1 MLPPS
6 APNTCSYRRQHDDTR
21 YLCAVV
27 PAASDPFSVSGDLH
41 GLMGGAPPEIRPLG
55 DTEAWHRKLCVS
67 PSGVL
72 YEDAYLQVNPQ
83 SLLHLQCSRP
93 AEGL

>member
-1 MLPPS
+1 MHMR
-6 APNTCSYRRQHDDTR
+6 AIHMHDTR
-21 YLCAVV
+21 GLSRAAP

-55 DTEAWHRKLCVS
+55 DVEAWHRKLCVS

-72 YEDAYLQVNPQ
+72 YEDTHLQVT
-83 SLLHLQCSRP
+83 
-93 AEGL
+93 